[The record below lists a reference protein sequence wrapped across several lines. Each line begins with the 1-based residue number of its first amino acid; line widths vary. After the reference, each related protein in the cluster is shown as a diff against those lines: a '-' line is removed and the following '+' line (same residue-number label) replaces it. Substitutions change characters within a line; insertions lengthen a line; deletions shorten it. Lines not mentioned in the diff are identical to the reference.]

1 MNNPTFEYTNNESK
15 CTLEDNG
22 LTSNIID
29 DLICN
34 PKFDNVKFITWDG
47 NEFSNINEIPKD
59 HKTHKNIIITKK
71 IHNTHFDYTLEKN
84 IKHSSSEE
92 YIRIFLN

>member
-22 LTSNIID
+22 LTTNIID

-34 PKFDNVKFITWDG
+34 PKFDNVKFMEMNFQILM
-47 NEFSNINEIPKD
+47 KYQ
-59 HKTHKNIIITKK
+59 KIIKLIK
-71 IHNTHFDYTLEKN
+71 I
-84 IKHSSSEE
+84 
-92 YIRIFLN
+92 